1 MHKTMNK
8 IKFHLLRTL
17 LFCAATG
24 FLAMG
29 CSNDDDDSPREL
41 AAKTTLTLSKYYNDK
56 GATTLPTWSRNDKAG
71 LFVADQNA
79 PEAVYAAPI
88 QSGSQKSMFLFT
100 LHAPEHAASTVVGF
114 WPADAGLRC
123 EDGMLKT
130 VVPSAQTGSVTPLL
144 VGKATARLNAY
155 EGCSMEL
162 TNLFCTMYVSVKK
175 GNYSIGKAVVKAN
188 GGEGIAGDLT
198 VGIDDWSASASAQTI
213 TVTLPA
219 PLDCSKETQLIPVMI
234 APVALSQG
242 YTVTLTDTDGNSF
255 SVGKTE
261 AVTLEAGGK
270 HETDDAR
277 SSFVTE
283 LIFCGDNM
291 VYMIDAGLADE
302 TTYKD
307 AITWS
312 WDATEAASVL
322 GLDKSRCNHL
332 DDCKPVDNGKKL
344 LCTSSYNWCVLLDIA
359 TKEVLF
365 HTTAAPNAHSA
376 ELLPGNRIVV
386 ACSEGSGAGNNSVQL
401 YDISQPNLIRYQS
414 TLGSAHGVV
423 WNETT
428 QRLYAIGGQSLQIY
442 KLKDWDTATPSLE
455 LEKTVQ
461 TPQGSLHD
469 MSPVNSNT
477 LCIGGRRAY
486 LYDIGTTQFTEMK
499 LFAAST
505 AIKSINYN
513 DETGELWYTDSTKPE
528 GSQTWSTQTIR
539 YSTDKDASTETRTIK
554 VPDLDMYKVRVMNW

>member
-1 MHKTMNK
+1 MNNL
-8 IKFHLLRTL
+8 KFHLLRVL
-17 LFCAATG
+17 LLCVGTG

-41 AAKTTLTLSKYYNDK
+41 ASKITLTLSKYHNDK
-56 GATTLPTWSRNDKAG
+56 GATTLPTWNSNDKAG
-71 LFVADQNA
+71 LFIADQSA

-88 QSGSQKSMFLFT
+88 LSGSQKSLFLFT
-100 LHAPEHAASTVVGF
+100 LNAPEHAASTVVAF
-114 WPADAGLRC
+114 WPSDAAVRC
-123 EDGMLKT
+123 ENGTLKT
-130 VVPSAQTGSVTPLL
+130 VVPTAQTGAVSPVLA
-144 VGKATARLNAY
+144 GKATARLNAY

-162 TNLFCTMYVSVKK
+162 SNLFCTMYVSVKK
-175 GNYSIGKAVVKAN
+175 GNYSISKAVVKAN
-188 GGEGIAGDLT
+188 GGEPIAGDLT
-198 VGIDDWSASASAQTI
+198 VDVGDWSFSASEQTI
-213 TVTLPA
+213 TVTLPT
-219 PLDCSKETQLIPVMI
+219 PLDCSKDGQLIPVMI
-234 APVALSQG
+234 APVTLSQG

-255 SVGKTE
+255 PVGRTD
-261 AVTLEAGGK
+261 AVNLEAGGR
-270 HETDDAR
+270 HDTDDAR
-277 SSFVTE
+277 SSYVTE

-312 WDATEAASVL
+312 WDATAAASTL
-322 GLDKSRCNHL
+322 GLAENRCNHL

-359 TKEVLF
+359 TKEILF
-365 HTTAAPNAHSA
+365 HTTATPNAHSA
-376 ELLPGNRIVV
+376 ELLPNNRLVV
-386 ACSEGSGAGNNSVQL
+386 ACSEGSGSGNNSVQL
-401 YDISQPNLIRYQS
+401 YDISQPNQILYQS
-414 TLGSAHGVV
+414 ALGSAHGVV

-428 QRLYAIGGQSLQIY
+428 QRLYAIGGQSLQVY
-442 KLKDWDTATPSLE
+442 KLKDWETASPSLE

-461 TPQGSLHD
+461 TPQGGLHD
-469 MSPVNSNT
+469 MSYVNSNT

-486 LYDIGTTQFTEMK
+486 LYDIGANQFTEMT

-513 DETGELWYTDSTKPE
+513 DETGELWYTDSTNPE
-528 GSQTWSTQTIR
+528 GSQSWSTQTIR
-539 YSTDKDASTETRTIK
+539 YATDKNASTETRTIK

>member
-1 MHKTMNK
+1 MHKAMNN
-8 IKFHLLRTL
+8 IKFHLFRTL
-17 LFCAATG
+17 LLCAGTG
-24 FLAMG
+24 FLAAG
-29 CSNDDDDSPREL
+29 CSDDDNSPREL

-56 GATTLPTWSRNDKAG
+56 GATTLLTWSKGDRAG
-71 LFVADQNA
+71 MFVADRNA
-79 PEAVYAAPI
+79 PEAVYATPI
-88 QSGSQKSMFLFT
+88 QSGSQKSLFLFT
-100 LHAPEHAASTVVGF
+100 LDAPQHAASTVVAF
-114 WPADAGLRC
+114 WPSDANLRC
-123 EDGMLKT
+123 ENGTLKT
-130 VVPSAQTGSVTPLL
+130 AVPTEQTGAVAPILA
-144 VGKATARLNAY
+144 GKATARVNAY
-155 EGCSMEL
+155 EGCNMEL

-175 GNYSIGKAVVKAN
+175 GNYSISKAVVKAN
-188 GGEGIAGDLT
+188 GGEAIAGDLT
-198 VGIDDWSASASAQTI
+198 VDVGDWSFSASEQTI
-213 TVTLPA
+213 TVTLPT
-219 PLDCSKETQLIPVMI
+219 PLDCSKDGQLIPVMI
-234 APVALSQG
+234 APVTLSQG

-255 SVGKTE
+255 SVGKKKP
-261 AVTLEAGGK
+261 VTLEAGGK
-270 HETDDAR
+270 HDTDDAR
-277 SSFVTE
+277 SSYVTE

-307 AITWS
+307 AVTWS
-312 WDATEAASVL
+312 WDATSAASVL
-322 GLDKSRCNHL
+322 GLAENRCDHL

-365 HTTAAPNAHSA
+365 HTTATPNAHSA
-376 ELLPGNRIVV
+376 ELLPNNRLVV
-386 ACSEGSGAGNNSVQL
+386 ACSEGSGSGNNSVQL
-401 YDISQPNLIRYQS
+401 YDISQPNQILYQS
-414 TLGSAHGVV
+414 ALGSAHGVV

-442 KLKDWDTATPSLE
+442 KLKDWETATPSLE

-461 TPQGSLHD
+461 TPQGGLHD
-469 MSPVNSNT
+469 MSYVNSNT

-486 LYDIGTTQFTEMK
+486 LYDIGANRFDEMK

-528 GSQTWSTQTIR
+528 GSQSWSTQTIR
-539 YSTDKDASTETRTIK
+539 YATDKNASTETRTIK

>member
-1 MHKTMNK
+1 MNSLK
-8 IKFHLLRTL
+8 LRLFRVLLL
-17 LFCAATG
+17 CVGTG

-29 CSNDDDDSPREL
+29 CSNDDDSPREL
-41 AAKTTLTLSKYYNDK
+41 ASKTTLTLSKYYNDK
-56 GATTLPTWSRNDKAG
+56 GATTLPTWGRNDKAG
-71 LFVADQNA
+71 LFAADQSA

-88 QSGSQKSMFLFT
+88 QPGSQKSLFLFT
-100 LHAPEHAASTVVGF
+100 LSAPQHAASTVVAF
-114 WPADAGLRC
+114 WPSDADLRC
-123 EDGMLKT
+123 ENGTLKT
-130 VVPSAQTGSVTPLL
+130 VVPTAQTGAVAPLL
-144 VGKATARLNAY
+144 AGKATARLNAY

-175 GNYSIGKAVVKAN
+175 GNYSVSEAVVKAN

-219 PLDCSKETQLIPVMI
+219 PLDCSKETQLIPVMV
-234 APVALSQG
+234 APVTLSQG
-242 YTVTLTDTDGNSF
+242 YTVTLTATNGQTF
-255 SVGKTE
+255 KVEKTE
-261 AVTLEAGGK
+261 SVTLEAGGK

-277 SSFVTE
+277 SNFVTE

-291 VYMIDAGLADE
+291 VYMIDAGLANE

-307 AITWS
+307 AVTWS
-312 WDATEAASVL
+312 GDATEAAAVL

-365 HTTAAPNAHSA
+365 HTTATPNAHSA

-386 ACSEGSGAGNNSVQL
+386 ACSGGESSGNNSIQL
-401 YDISQPNLIRYQS
+401 YDISQPNRILYQS
-414 TLGSAHGVV
+414 ALGSAHGVV

-442 KLKDWDTATPSLE
+442 KLKDWETATPSLE
-455 LEKTVQ
+455 LEKTER
-461 TPQGSLHD
+461 TPQGGLHD
-469 MSPVNSNT
+469 MSYVNSNT
-477 LCIGGRRAY
+477 LCIGGRGAY
-486 LYDIGTTQFTEMK
+486 LYDIGANRFTEMM
-499 LFAAST
+499 LFSAST

-513 DETGELWYTDSTKPE
+513 DETGELWYTDSTNPE
-528 GSQTWSTQTIR
+528 GSQSWSTQTIR
-539 YSTDKDASTETRTIK
+539 YSTDKNASTETRTIK
-554 VPDLDMYKVRVMNW
+554 VPDLDVYKVRVMNW

>member
-1 MHKTMNK
+1 MNSLK
-8 IKFHLLRTL
+8 LRLFRVLLL
-17 LFCAATG
+17 CVGTG

-29 CSNDDDDSPREL
+29 CSNDDDSPREL
-41 AAKTTLTLSKYYNDK
+41 ASKTTLTLSKYYNDK
-56 GATTLPTWSRNDKAG
+56 GATTLPTWGRNDKAG
-71 LFVADQNA
+71 LFAADQSA

-88 QSGSQKSMFLFT
+88 QPGSQKSLFLFT
-100 LHAPEHAASTVVGF
+100 LSAPQHAASTVVAF
-114 WPADAGLRC
+114 WPSDADLRC
-123 EDGMLKT
+123 ENGTLKT
-130 VVPSAQTGSVTPLL
+130 VVPTAQTGAVAPLL
-144 VGKATARLNAY
+144 AGKATARLNAY

-175 GNYSIGKAVVKAN
+175 GNYSVSEAVVKAN

-219 PLDCSKETQLIPVMI
+219 PLDCSKETQLIPVMV
-234 APVALSQG
+234 APVTLSQG
-242 YTVTLTDTDGNSF
+242 YTVTLTATNGQTF
-255 SVGKTE
+255 KVEKTE
-261 AVTLEAGGK
+261 SVTLEAGGK

-277 SSFVTE
+277 S
-283 LIFCGDNM
+283 IFCGDNM
-291 VYMIDAGLADE
+291 VYMIDAGLANE

-307 AITWS
+307 AVTWS
-312 WDATEAASVL
+312 WDATEAAAVL

-365 HTTAAPNAHSA
+365 HTTATPNAHSA

-386 ACSEGSGAGNNSVQL
+386 ACSGGESSGNNSIQL
-401 YDISQPNLIRYQS
+401 YDISQPNRILYQS
-414 TLGSAHGVV
+414 ALGSAHGVV

-442 KLKDWDTATPSLE
+442 KLKDWETAAPSLE

-461 TPQGSLHD
+461 TPQGGLHD
-469 MSPVNSNT
+469 MSYVNSNT

-486 LYDIGTTQFTEMK
+486 LYDIGANRFTEMM
-499 LFAAST
+499 LFSAST

-513 DETGELWYTDSTKPE
+513 DETGELWYTDSTNPE
-528 GSQTWSTQTIR
+528 GSQSWSTQTIR
-539 YSTDKDASTETRTIK
+539 YSTDKNASTETRTIK
-554 VPDLDMYKVRVMNW
+554 VPDLDVYKVRVMNW

>member
-1 MHKTMNK
+1 MNSLK
-8 IKFHLLRTL
+8 LRLFRVLLL
-17 LFCAATG
+17 CVGTG

-29 CSNDDDDSPREL
+29 CSNDDDSPREL
-41 AAKTTLTLSKYYNDK
+41 SSKTTLTLSKYYNDK
-56 GATTLPTWSRNDKAG
+56 GATTLPTWGRNDKAG
-71 LFVADQNA
+71 LFAADQSV

-88 QSGSQKSMFLFT
+88 QPGSQKSLFLFT
-100 LHAPEHAASTVVGF
+100 LSAPQHAASTVVAF
-114 WPADAGLRC
+114 WPSDADLRC
-123 EDGMLKT
+123 ENGTLKT
-130 VVPSAQTGSVTPLL
+130 VVPTAQTGSVAPILA
-144 VGKATARLNAY
+144 GKATARLN
-155 EGCSMEL
+155 
-162 TNLFCTMYVSVKK
+162 TCTMYVSVKK
-175 GNYSIGKAVVKAN
+175 GNYSVSKAVVKAN
-188 GGEGIAGDLT
+188 GGEGIAGELT
-198 VGIDDWSASASAQTI
+198 IGIDDWSASASAQTI

-261 AVTLEAGGK
+261 PVTLEAGGK
-270 HETDDAR
+270 HDTDDAR

-283 LIFCGDNM
+283 LVFCGDNM
-291 VYMIDAGLADE
+291 VYMIDAGLANE

-307 AITWS
+307 AVTWS
-312 WDATEAASVL
+312 WDATEAAAVL

-365 HTTAAPNAHSA
+365 HTTATPNAHSA

-386 ACSEGSGAGNNSVQL
+386 ACSGGESSGNNSIQL
-401 YDISQPNLIRYQS
+401 YDISQPNRILYQS
-414 TLGSAHGVV
+414 ALGSAHGVV

-442 KLKDWDTATPSLE
+442 KLKDWETAAPSLE

-461 TPQGSLHD
+461 TPQGGLHD
-469 MSPVNSNT
+469 MSYVNSNT

-486 LYDIGTTQFTEMK
+486 LYDIGANRFTEMM
-499 LFAAST
+499 LFSAST

-513 DETGELWYTDSTKPE
+513 DETGELWYTDSTNPE
-528 GSQTWSTQTIR
+528 GSQSWSTQTIR
-539 YSTDKDASTETRTIK
+539 YSTDKNASTETRTIK
-554 VPDLDMYKVRVMNW
+554 VPDLDVYKVRVMNW

>member
-1 MHKTMNK
+1 MNNL
-8 IKFHLLRTL
+8 KFHLLRVL
-17 LFCAATG
+17 LLCVGTG

-41 AAKTTLTLSKYYNDK
+41 ASKITLTLSKYHNDK
-56 GATTLPTWSRNDKAG
+56 GATTLPTWNSNDKAG
-71 LFVADQNA
+71 LFIADQSA

-88 QSGSQKSMFLFT
+88 LSGSQKSLFLFT
-100 LHAPEHAASTVVGF
+100 LNTPEHAASTVVAF
-114 WPADAGLRC
+114 WPSDAAVRC
-123 EDGMLKT
+123 ENGTLKT
-130 VVPSAQTGSVTPLL
+130 VVPTAQTGAVSPVLA
-144 VGKATARLNAY
+144 GKATARLNAY

-162 TNLFCTMYVSVKK
+162 SNLFCTMYVSVKK
-175 GNYSIGKAVVKAN
+175 GNYSISKAVVKAN
-188 GGEGIAGDLT
+188 GGEAIAGDLT
-198 VGIDDWSASASAQTI
+198 VGVGDWSFSASEQTI
-213 TVTLPA
+213 TVTLPT
-219 PLDCSKETQLIPVMI
+219 PLDCSKDGQLIPVMI
-234 APVALSQG
+234 APVTLSQG

-255 SVGKTE
+255 PVGRTD
-261 AVTLEAGGK
+261 AVNLEAGGR
-270 HETDDAR
+270 HDTDDAR
-277 SSFVTE
+277 SSYVTE

-312 WDATEAASVL
+312 WDATAAASTL
-322 GLDKSRCNHL
+322 GLAENRCNHL

-359 TKEVLF
+359 TKEILF
-365 HTTAAPNAHSA
+365 HTTATPNAHSA
-376 ELLPGNRIVV
+376 ELLPNNRLVV
-386 ACSEGSGAGNNSVQL
+386 ACSEGSGSGNNSVQL
-401 YDISQPNLIRYQS
+401 YDISQPNQILYQS
-414 TLGSAHGVV
+414 ALGSAHGVV

-428 QRLYAIGGQSLQIY
+428 QRLYAIGGQSLQVY
-442 KLKDWDTATPSLE
+442 KLKDWETASPSLE

-461 TPQGSLHD
+461 TPQGGLHD
-469 MSPVNSNT
+469 MSYVNSNT

-486 LYDIGTTQFTEMK
+486 LYDIGANQFTEMT

-513 DETGELWYTDSTKPE
+513 DETGELWYTDSTNPE
-528 GSQTWSTQTIR
+528 GSQSWSTQTIR
-539 YSTDKDASTETRTIK
+539 YATDKNASTETRTIK

>member
-1 MHKTMNK
+1 MNNL
-8 IKFHLLRTL
+8 KFHLLRVL
-17 LFCAATG
+17 LLCVGTG

-29 CSNDDDDSPREL
+29 CSNDDDSPREL
-41 AAKTTLTLSKYYNDK
+41 ASKITLTLSKYHNDK
-56 GATTLPTWSRNDKAG
+56 GATTLPTWNSNDKAG
-71 LFVADQNA
+71 LFIADQST

-88 QSGSQKSMFLFT
+88 QSGSQKSLFLFT
-100 LHAPEHAASTVVGF
+100 LNAPEHAASTVVAF
-114 WPADAGLRC
+114 WPSDAAVRC
-123 EDGMLKT
+123 ENGMLKT
-130 VVPSAQTGSVTPLL
+130 VVPTAQTGAVSPVLA
-144 VGKATARLNAY
+144 GKATARLNAY

-175 GNYSIGKAVVKAN
+175 GNYSISKAVVKAN
-188 GGEGIAGDLT
+188 GGEAIAGDLT
-198 VGIDDWSASASAQTI
+198 VDVGDWSFSASEQTI
-213 TVTLPA
+213 TVTLPT
-219 PLDCSKETQLIPVMI
+219 PLDCSKDGQLIPVMI
-234 APVALSQG
+234 APVTLSQG

-255 SVGKTE
+255 PVGRTD
-261 AVTLEAGGK
+261 AVNLEAGGR
-270 HETDDAR
+270 HDTDDAR
-277 SSFVTE
+277 SSYVTE

-312 WDATEAASVL
+312 WDATAAASTL
-322 GLDKSRCNHL
+322 GLAENRCNHL

-359 TKEVLF
+359 TKEILF
-365 HTTAAPNAHSA
+365 HTTATPNAHSA
-376 ELLPGNRIVV
+376 ELLPNNRLVV
-386 ACSEGSGAGNNSVQL
+386 ACSEGSGSGNNSVQL
-401 YDISQPNLIRYQS
+401 YDISQPNQILYQS
-414 TLGSAHGVV
+414 ALGSAHGVV

-428 QRLYAIGGQSLQIY
+428 QRLYAIGGQSLQVY
-442 KLKDWDTATPSLE
+442 KLKDWETASPSLE

-461 TPQGSLHD
+461 TPQGGLHD
-469 MSPVNSNT
+469 MSYVNSNT

-486 LYDIGTTQFTEMK
+486 LYDIGANQFTEMT
-499 LFAAST
+499 LFAASI

-528 GSQTWSTQTIR
+528 GSQSWSTQTIR
-539 YSTDKDASTETRTIK
+539 YATDKNASTETRTIK

>member
-1 MHKTMNK
+1 MNSLK
-8 IKFHLLRTL
+8 LRLFRVLLL
-17 LFCAATG
+17 CVGTG

-29 CSNDDDDSPREL
+29 CSNDDDSPREL
-41 AAKTTLTLSKYYNDK
+41 ASKTTLTLSKYYNDK
-56 GATTLPTWSRNDKAG
+56 GATTLPTWGRNDKAG
-71 LFVADQNA
+71 LFAADQSA

-88 QSGSQKSMFLFT
+88 QPGSQKSLFLFT
-100 LHAPEHAASTVVGF
+100 LSAPQHAASTVVAF
-114 WPADAGLRC
+114 WPSDADLRC
-123 EDGMLKT
+123 ENGTLKT
-130 VVPSAQTGSVTPLL
+130 VVPTAQTGAVAPLL
-144 VGKATARLNAY
+144 AGKATARLNAY

-175 GNYSIGKAVVKAN
+175 GNYSVSEAVVKAN

-219 PLDCSKETQLIPVMI
+219 PLDCSKETQLIPVMV
-234 APVALSQG
+234 APVTLSQG
-242 YTVTLTDTDGNSF
+242 YTVTLTATNGQTF
-255 SVGKTE
+255 KVEKTE
-261 AVTLEAGGK
+261 SVTLEAGGK

-277 SSFVTE
+277 SNFVTE

-291 VYMIDAGLADE
+291 VYMIDAGLANE

-307 AITWS
+307 AVTWS
-312 WDATEAASVL
+312 WDATEAAAVL

-365 HTTAAPNAHSA
+365 HTTATPNAHSA

-386 ACSEGSGAGNNSVQL
+386 ACSGGESSGNNSIQL
-401 YDISQPNLIRYQS
+401 YDISQPNRILYQS
-414 TLGSAHGVV
+414 ALGSAHGVV

-428 QRLYAIGGQSLQIY
+428 QRLYAIGGLSLQIY
-442 KLKDWDTATPSLE
+442 KLKDWETATPSLE
-455 LEKTVQ
+455 LEKTER
-461 TPQGSLHD
+461 TPQGGLHD
-469 MSPVNSNT
+469 MSYVNSNT
-477 LCIGGRRAY
+477 LCIGGRGAY
-486 LYDIGTTQFTEMK
+486 LYDIGANRFTEMM
-499 LFAAST
+499 LFSAST

-513 DETGELWYTDSTKPE
+513 DETGELRYTDSTNPE
-528 GSQTWSTQTIR
+528 GSQSWSTQTIR
-539 YSTDKDASTETRTIK
+539 YSTDKNASTETRTIK
-554 VPDLDMYKVRVMNW
+554 VPDLDVYKVRVMNW

>member
-1 MHKTMNK
+1 MNNL
-8 IKFHLLRTL
+8 KFHLLRVL
-17 LFCAATG
+17 LLCVGTG

-29 CSNDDDDSPREL
+29 CSNDDDNSPREL
-41 AAKTTLTLSKYYNDK
+41 ASKITLTLSKYHNDK
-56 GATTLPTWSRNDKAG
+56 GATTLPTWNSNDKAG
-71 LFVADQNA
+71 LFIADQST

-88 QSGSQKSMFLFT
+88 LSGSQKSLFLFT
-100 LHAPEHAASTVVGF
+100 LNAPEHAASTVVAF
-114 WPADAGLRC
+114 WPSDAAVRC
-123 EDGMLKT
+123 ENGTLKT
-130 VVPSAQTGSVTPLL
+130 VVPTAQTGAVSPVLA
-144 VGKATARLNAY
+144 GKATARLNAY

-162 TNLFCTMYVSVKK
+162 SNLFCTMYVSVKK
-175 GNYSIGKAVVKAN
+175 GNYSISKAVVKAN
-188 GGEGIAGDLT
+188 GGEPIAGDLT
-198 VGIDDWSASASAQTI
+198 VDVGDWSFSASEQTI
-213 TVTLPA
+213 TVTLPT
-219 PLDCSKETQLIPVMI
+219 PLDCSKDGQLIPVMI
-234 APVALSQG
+234 APVTLSQG

-255 SVGKTE
+255 SVGRTD
-261 AVTLEAGGK
+261 AVNLEAGGR
-270 HETDDAR
+270 HDTDDAR
-277 SSFVTE
+277 SSYVTE

-312 WDATEAASVL
+312 WDATAAASTL
-322 GLDKSRCNHL
+322 GLAENRCNHL

-359 TKEVLF
+359 TKEILF
-365 HTTAAPNAHSA
+365 HTTATPNAHSA
-376 ELLPGNRIVV
+376 ELLPNNRLVV
-386 ACSEGSGAGNNSVQL
+386 ACSEGSGSGNNSVQL
-401 YDISQPNLIRYQS
+401 YDISQPNQILYQS
-414 TLGSAHGVV
+414 ALGSAHGVV

-428 QRLYAIGGQSLQIY
+428 QRLYAIGGQSLQVY
-442 KLKDWDTATPSLE
+442 KLKDWETASPSLE

-461 TPQGSLHD
+461 TPQGGLHD
-469 MSPVNSNT
+469 MSYVNSNT

-486 LYDIGTTQFTEMK
+486 LYDIGANQFTEMT

-528 GSQTWSTQTIR
+528 GSQSWSTQTIR
-539 YSTDKDASTETRTIK
+539 YSTDKNASTETRTIK

>member
-8 IKFHLLRTL
+8 IKNRLFRVLLLCAGTGL
-17 LFCAATG
+17 LVA
-24 FLAMG
+24 G
-29 CSNDDDDSPREL
+29 CSNDDDAPREI
-41 AAKTTLTLSKYYNDK
+41 ASKTTLTLTKYYNDK
-56 GATTLPTWSRNDKAG
+56 GATTLPTWSKSDKAG
-71 LFVADQNA
+71 MFVADRNA

-88 QSGSQKSMFLFT
+88 QSGSQKSLFLFT
-100 LHAPEHAASTVVGF
+100 LDAPQHAASTVVAF
-114 WPADAGLRC
+114 WPSDAGLRC
-123 EDGMLKT
+123 ENGTLKT
-130 VVPSAQTGSVTPLL
+130 VVPTEQTGAVAPILA
-144 VGKATARLNAY
+144 GKATARVNAY

-188 GGEGIAGDLT
+188 GGEGIAGELT
-198 VGIDDWSASASAQTI
+198 IGIDDWSASASAQTI

-261 AVTLEAGGK
+261 PVTLEAGGK
-270 HETDDAR
+270 HDTDDAH

-283 LIFCGDNM
+283 LVFCGDNM

-307 AITWS
+307 AVTWS

-365 HTTAAPNAHSA
+365 HTTATPNAHSA

-386 ACSEGSGAGNNSVQL
+386 ACSDGSGAGNNSVQL
-401 YDISQPNLIRYQS
+401 YDISQPNLILHQS

-428 QRLYAIGGQSLQIY
+428 QRLYAIGDQSLQIY
-442 KLKDWDTATPSLE
+442 KLKDWETAAPSLE

-461 TPQGSLHD
+461 TPQGGLHD
-469 MSPVNSNT
+469 MSYVNSNT

-486 LYDIGTTQFTEMK
+486 LYDIGANQFTEMT

-513 DETGELWYTDSTKPE
+513 DETGELWYTDSTNPE
-528 GSQTWSTQTIR
+528 GSQSWSTQTIR
-539 YSTDKDASTETRTIK
+539 YSTDKNASTETRTIK
-554 VPDLDMYKVRVMNW
+554 VPDLDVYKVRVMNW

>member
-1 MHKTMNK
+1 MNNL
-8 IKFHLLRTL
+8 KFHLLRVL
-17 LFCAATG
+17 LLCVGTG

-41 AAKTTLTLSKYYNDK
+41 ASKITLTLSKYHNDK
-56 GATTLPTWSRNDKAG
+56 GATTLPTWNSNDKAG
-71 LFVADQNA
+71 LFIADQSA

-88 QSGSQKSMFLFT
+88 QSGSQKSLFLFT
-100 LHAPEHAASTVVGF
+100 LNAPEHAASTVVAF
-114 WPADAGLRC
+114 WPSDAAVRC
-123 EDGMLKT
+123 ENGTLKT
-130 VVPSAQTGSVTPLL
+130 VVPTAQTGAVSPVLA
-144 VGKATARLNAY
+144 GKATARLNAY

-162 TNLFCTMYVSVKK
+162 SNLFCTMYVSVKK
-175 GNYSIGKAVVKAN
+175 GNYSISKAVVKAN
-188 GGEGIAGDLT
+188 GGEAIAGDLT
-198 VGIDDWSASASAQTI
+198 VGVDDWSFSASEQTI
-213 TVTLPA
+213 TVTLPT
-219 PLDCSKETQLIPVMI
+219 PLDCSKDGQLIPVMI
-234 APVALSQG
+234 APVTLSQG

-255 SVGKTE
+255 SVGRTD
-261 AVTLEAGGK
+261 AVNLEAGGK
-270 HETDDAR
+270 HDTDDAR
-277 SSFVTE
+277 SSYVTE

-312 WDATEAASVL
+312 WDATAAASTL
-322 GLDKSRCNHL
+322 GLAENRCNHL

-359 TKEVLF
+359 TKEILF
-365 HTTAAPNAHSA
+365 HTTATPNAHSA
-376 ELLPGNRIVV
+376 ELLPNNRLVV
-386 ACSEGSGAGNNSVQL
+386 ACSEGSGSGNNSVQL
-401 YDISQPNLIRYQS
+401 YDISQPNQILYQS
-414 TLGSAHGVV
+414 ALGSAHGVV

-428 QRLYAIGGQSLQIY
+428 QRLYAIGGQSLQVY
-442 KLKDWDTATPSLE
+442 KLKDWETASPSLE

-461 TPQGSLHD
+461 TPQGGLHD
-469 MSPVNSNT
+469 MSYVNSNT

-486 LYDIGTTQFTEMK
+486 LYDIGANQFTEMT

-513 DETGELWYTDSTKPE
+513 DETGELWYTDSTNPE
-528 GSQTWSTQTIR
+528 GSQSWSTQTIR
-539 YSTDKDASTETRTIK
+539 YATDKNASSETRTIK

>member
-1 MHKTMNK
+1 MNNL
-8 IKFHLLRTL
+8 KFHLLRVL
-17 LFCAATG
+17 LLCVGTG

-41 AAKTTLTLSKYYNDK
+41 ASKITLTLSKYHNDK
-56 GATTLPTWSRNDKAG
+56 GATTLPTWNSNDKAG
-71 LFVADQNA
+71 LFIADQSA

-88 QSGSQKSMFLFT
+88 LSGSQKSLFLFT
-100 LHAPEHAASTVVGF
+100 LNTPEHAASTVVAF
-114 WPADAGLRC
+114 WPSDAAVRC
-123 EDGMLKT
+123 ENGTLKT
-130 VVPSAQTGSVTPLL
+130 VVPTAQTGAVSPVLA
-144 VGKATARLNAY
+144 GKATARLNAY

-162 TNLFCTMYVSVKK
+162 SNLFCTMYVSVKK
-175 GNYSIGKAVVKAN
+175 GNYSISKAVVKAN
-188 GGEGIAGDLT
+188 GGEAIAGDLT
-198 VGIDDWSASASAQTI
+198 VDVGDWSFSASEQTI
-213 TVTLPA
+213 TVTLPT
-219 PLDCSKETQLIPVMI
+219 PLDCSKDGQLIPVMI
-234 APVALSQG
+234 APVTLSQG
-242 YTVTLTDTDGNSF
+242 YTVTLTDTEGNSF
-255 SVGKTE
+255 PVGRTD
-261 AVTLEAGGK
+261 AVNLEAGGR
-270 HETDDAR
+270 HDTDDAR
-277 SSFVTE
+277 SSYVTE

-312 WDATEAASVL
+312 WDATAAASTL
-322 GLDKSRCNHL
+322 GLAENRCNHL

-365 HTTAAPNAHSA
+365 HTTATPNAHSA

-386 ACSEGSGAGNNSVQL
+386 ACSGGESSGNNSIQL
-401 YDISQPNLIRYQS
+401 YDISQPNRILYQS
-414 TLGSAHGVV
+414 ALGSAHGVV

-442 KLKDWDTATPSLE
+442 KLKDWETAAPSLE

-461 TPQGSLHD
+461 TPQGGLHD
-469 MSPVNSNT
+469 MSYVNSNT

-486 LYDIGTTQFTEMK
+486 LYDIGANRFTEMM
-499 LFAAST
+499 LFSAST

-513 DETGELWYTDSTKPE
+513 DETGELWYTDSTNPE
-528 GSQTWSTQTIR
+528 GSQSWSTQTIR
-539 YSTDKDASTETRTIK
+539 YSTDKNASTETRTIK
-554 VPDLDMYKVRVMNW
+554 VPDLDVYKVRVMNW

>member
-1 MHKTMNK
+1 MNNL
-8 IKFHLLRTL
+8 KFHLLRVL
-17 LFCAATG
+17 LLCVGTG

-41 AAKTTLTLSKYYNDK
+41 ASKITLTLSKYHNDK
-56 GATTLPTWSRNDKAG
+56 GATTLPTWNSNDKAG
-71 LFVADQNA
+71 LFIADQSA

-88 QSGSQKSMFLFT
+88 LSGSQKSLFLFT
-100 LHAPEHAASTVVGF
+100 LNAPEHAASTVVAF
-114 WPADAGLRC
+114 WPSDAAVRC
-123 EDGMLKT
+123 ENGTLKT
-130 VVPSAQTGSVTPLL
+130 VVPTAQTGAVSPVLA
-144 VGKATARLNAY
+144 GKATARLNAY

-162 TNLFCTMYVSVKK
+162 SNLFCTMYVSVKK
-175 GNYSIGKAVVKAN
+175 GNYSISKAVVKAN
-188 GGEGIAGDLT
+188 GGEPIAGDLT
-198 VGIDDWSASASAQTI
+198 VDVGDWSFSASEQTI
-213 TVTLPA
+213 TVTLPT
-219 PLDCSKETQLIPVMI
+219 PLDCSKDGQLIPVMI
-234 APVALSQG
+234 APVTLSQG

-255 SVGKTE
+255 PAGRTD
-261 AVTLEAGGK
+261 AVNLEAGGR
-270 HETDDAR
+270 HDTDDAR
-277 SSFVTE
+277 SSYVTE

-312 WDATEAASVL
+312 WDATAAASTL
-322 GLDKSRCNHL
+322 GLAENRCNHL

-359 TKEVLF
+359 TKEILF
-365 HTTAAPNAHSA
+365 HTTATPNAHSA
-376 ELLPGNRIVV
+376 ELLPNNRLVV
-386 ACSEGSGAGNNSVQL
+386 ACSEGSGSGNNSVQL
-401 YDISQPNLIRYQS
+401 YDISQPNQILYQS
-414 TLGSAHGVV
+414 ALGSAHGVV

-428 QRLYAIGGQSLQIY
+428 QRLYAIGGQSLQVY
-442 KLKDWDTATPSLE
+442 KLKDWETASPSLE

-461 TPQGSLHD
+461 TPQGGLHD
-469 MSPVNSNT
+469 MSYVNSNT

-486 LYDIGTTQFTEMK
+486 LYDIGANQFTEMT

-513 DETGELWYTDSTKPE
+513 DETGELWYTDSTNPE
-528 GSQTWSTQTIR
+528 GSQSWSTQTIR
-539 YSTDKDASTETRTIK
+539 YATDKNASTETRTIK